1 MMSVEDRLKAAAQH
15 KAAGDR
21 VSAAALYEAVLFMT
35 PSHGTALKALAEIQI
50 EDGNFAAAGELLQQ
64 ALARDPADCDARVS
78 MASLLLAKGD
88 RQQADTL
95 IEETLVLD
103 PLHSAA
109 SVLHAD
115 MLANK
120 GLLEEAERLLREAV
134 DQKPEDAVLLSSLAA
149 LYAGVK
155 HNAAALDLAQKAVD
169 NAPDDPRHLARLG
182 CILAETGNHAKALP
196 VLEEAHLKLPT
207 DPLVMLHLADCQTA
221 IGHVGEARML
231 AKRLTLQF
239 PDLLPAWLLLLR
251 IEALLGKADKTFAD
265 FLKQVKQ
272 HKDKSAALI
281 ALATA
286 YRQRGDVEKPM
297 QLLKPLVE
305 AAGKIERHRCNE
317 ALGLFRECALA
328 SDALE
333 ALPAAGQDGLAHQ
346 ETSTGYGSAPS
357 PKATDAPGLLDRDT
371 ENLLVEPGL
380 TSLETLVLLRFGVT
394 LPPGRQRKQV
404 FGPTYLA
411 PLSDLFADCTFL
423 GTDTQEWMRAVE
435 RPNKVASLCGAFS
448 LPPDDLRDRRAT
460 GPYLVARDDRRQI
473 WQASLSALPRPIVA
487 LAWNTSRPGLLLN
500 DYGPLLDGSPEFPG
514 TFVSVM
520 WDDARHQLANRPDI
534 IDAGVHFQ
542 SLADLAALLAEVDL
556 LLGPDGLPTHVAG
569 AMGRPAAV
577 LTQPAFPW
585 YWHAR
590 KSQSTWY
597 PSVRVFK
604 GDKPGQWTRLIED
617 LMPPL
622 QDLIGHHTP

>member
-15 KAAGDR
+15 RAAGDR

-35 PSHGTALKALAEIQI
+35 PSHGTALRALAEIQI
-50 EDGNFAAAGELLQQ
+50 EDGKFAAAGELLQQ

-95 IEETLVLD
+95 IEDTLVLD

-109 SVLHAD
+109 SVLYAD
-115 MLANK
+115 RLVDA
-120 GLLEEAERLLREAV
+120 GQFEQAERFLREAV
-134 DQKPEDAVLLSSLAA
+134 EQKPEDATLLSSLAT
-149 LYAGVK
+149 LYARVK
-155 HNAAALDLAQKAVD
+155 HNATALELAQKAVD
-169 NAPDDPRHLARLG
+169 NAPGDPRHLARLG
-182 CILAETGNHAKALP
+182 CILAETGNHAKALA

-221 IGHVGEARML
+221 TGHVGEARML
-231 AKRLTLQF
+231 AKRLTFQF
-239 PDLLPAWLLLLR
+239 PDLLPAWLLLLQ
-251 IEALLGKADKTFAD
+251 IEALLGKADKTFAN
-265 FLKQVKQ
+265 FLTQVKQ
-272 HKDKSAALI
+272 HRDKSAALI

-286 YRQRGDVEKPM
+286 YRQRGDVHKPM
-297 QLLKPLVE
+297 QLLKPLVA
-305 AAGKIERHRCNE
+305 AAGKIERHRYNE

-328 SDALE
+328 SDVLE
-333 ALPAAGQDGLAHQ
+333 ALPTEGQEGLVHQ
-346 ETSTGYGSAPS
+346 EASTGFGSAPS
-357 PKATDAPGLLDRDT
+357 PKVTNAPGLLDRDT
-371 ENLLVEPGL
+371 ENMFVEPGL
-380 TSLETLVLLRFGVT
+380 TSLETLVLLRFGLS

-423 GTDTQEWMRAVE
+423 GTDTLEWMRAVD
-435 RPNKVASLCGAFS
+435 RPDKIASLGTALS

-473 WQASLSALPRPIVA
+473 WQASLAALPRPIVA
-487 LAWNTSRPGLLLN
+487 LAWNTSRPGLLLD
-500 DYGPLLDGSPEFPG
+500 DYGPLLDGSPDFPG

-520 WDDARHQLANRPDI
+520 WDDARHQLATRPDI

-569 AMGRPAAV
+569 AMGRSAAV
-577 LTQPAFPW
+577 VTQPAYPW
-585 YWHAR
+585 YWHAQNSR
-590 KSQSTWY
+590 STWY
-597 PSVRVFK
+597 PSVRVFNR
-604 GDKPGQWTRLIED
+604 DEPGQWTRLMED
-617 LMPPL
+617 LSHRL
-622 QDLIGHHTP
+622 QGLIGNHTP